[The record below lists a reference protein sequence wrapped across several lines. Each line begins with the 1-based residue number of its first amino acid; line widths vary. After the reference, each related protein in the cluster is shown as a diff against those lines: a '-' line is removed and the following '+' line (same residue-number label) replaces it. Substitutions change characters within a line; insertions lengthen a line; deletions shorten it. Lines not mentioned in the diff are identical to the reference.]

1 MIEDIKYPIYSINID
16 WIQDDI
22 NLKDEIRDKE
32 AYTYRDLPDGRCRNR
47 MRHKNM
53 YKEIQ
58 DEESLK
64 EEYHTRFMHYL
75 EKHNTNAKPESI
87 IKNISDLKIIV
98 NRNPDESWVLE
109 WFSHYTFDIGQS
121 DEEVLQSFE
130 RYVRRYEHFCNYD
143 IIKVHKKPGYLE
155 LMGAE
160 DRWRWKG
167 VDNNKN
173 ETPPPCRCEGCKKS
187 GIIRIIH

>member
-64 EEYHTRFMHYL
+64 EEYHTRFILLDWLKRLSILVKYNIHYL
-75 EKHNTNAKPESI
+75 KTS
-87 IKNISDLKIIV
+87 S
-98 NRNPDESWVLE
+98 S
-109 WFSHYTFDIGQS
+109 
-121 DEEVLQSFE
+121 
-130 RYVRRYEHFCNYD
+130 
-143 IIKVHKKPGYLE
+143 
-155 LMGAE
+155 
-160 DRWRWKG
+160 
-167 VDNNKN
+167 
-173 ETPPPCRCEGCKKS
+173 
-187 GIIRIIH
+187 